1 MMEIDVS
8 YDSQQIK
15 QLIQDDLERKLNVHI
30 PLDEIE
36 IKVKSQQNYRV
47 HEWERG
53 DLKLELKA
61 NI

>member
-1 MMEIDVS
+1 MEIEVS

-15 QLIQDDLERKLNVHI
+15 QLIQDDLERKINAHI
-30 PLDEIE
+30 PLDKIE

-47 HEWERG
+47 QEWEHG